1 MLVSFAKKHL
11 QAETGDWQV
20 LGQIAFQ
27 EHFPIDGVAQ
37 DEHGASSDASLCRMS
52 LISHAFLYPESKVIY
67 RDTLCHAKAMSA
79 ESEITSYSTVS

>member
-11 QAETGDWQV
+11 QVEATFSWTGDWQV

-52 LISHAFLYPESKVIY
+52 QNVFDFPCLS
-67 RDTLCHAKAMSA
+67 
-79 ESEITSYSTVS
+79 VSWIQGHL

>member
-1 MLVSFAKKHL
+1 MLVSFAKKHKL
-11 QAETGDWQV
+11 NWWQV

-27 EHFPIDGVAQ
+27 EHSPMDGVAQ
-37 DEHGASSDASLCRMS
+37 EHGASSASLCRMS